1 MIRGEQYATKR
12 AWANFAVKA
21 EEDRISAL
29 LALYSDLVEL
39 GADDAADVG
48 IAGIDAL
55 LDDGQVNEASRLSRA
70 VSISKLEKGKPV
82 EALEILDRLQPQWFW
97 LEDLE
102 AGLIHYLRGDAM
114 SMLNRRIE
122 ASEEYAKSVERL
134 ADHPKSQGYSLVELA
149 DTQVALGDS
158 HAALRNL
165 SRAADIFSEQNEP
178 GVLGLLR
185 TKQGAALIRTDN
197 FSMAKKLLRE
207 GAALLRLAD
216 WGAQLDWNR
225 LNVAFVSLFLG
236 DLTRAGEIAQQ
247 LWQNRG
253 GGQDARNAA
262 AARAILIAV
271 HFWNQELVH
280 QDDVDEVATLLE
292 ATGSPELA
300 EKLVQPGSGGL
311 KLRSYLEIISD
322 CVTLS

>member
-1 MIRGEQYATKR
+1 MIRGEQSATKR
-12 AWANFAVKA
+12 AWANFTVKA

-39 GADDAADVG
+39 GADEAADVG
-48 IAGIDAL
+48 IAGIEAL
-55 LDDGQVNEASRLSRA
+55 LDDGQVNEASRLGRA

-82 EALEILDRLQPQWFW
+82 EALEILDKLQPQWLW

-114 SMLNRRIE
+114 LMLNRKIE
-122 ASEEYAKSVERL
+122 ASEEYASSVERL
-134 ADHPKSQGYSLVELA
+134 VDHPKSQGYSLVELA
-149 DTQVALGDS
+149 DTQVALGDYHS
-158 HAALRNL
+158 ALRNL

-185 TKQGAALIRTDN
+185 TKQGACLIRTAN
-197 FSMAKKLLRE
+197 FTMATKLLRE
-207 GAALLRLAD
+207 GAVLLRLAD

-225 LNVAFVSLFLG
+225 LNVALVSLFLG

-253 GGQDARNAA
+253 GGQDTCNAT

-271 HFWNQELVH
+271 HSWSQGMIPQEGA
-280 QDDVDEVATLLE
+280 DEVATLLK
-292 ATGSPELA
+292 ATGNPELA
-300 EKLVQPGSGGL
+300 DRLEQPGSGGL
-311 KLRSYLEIISD
+311 KLSSYLEIIRE